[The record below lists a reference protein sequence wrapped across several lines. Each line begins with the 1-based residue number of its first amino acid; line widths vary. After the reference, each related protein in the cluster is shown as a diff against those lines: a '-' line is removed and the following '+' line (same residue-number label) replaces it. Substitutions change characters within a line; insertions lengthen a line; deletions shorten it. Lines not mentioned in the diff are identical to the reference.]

1 MAEMS
6 INISLKFKFFVES
19 QQTSLSPEDLLI
31 ALEEEGIDVLELD
44 VDSFEL
50 LTAAKDNNCISW
62 K

>member
-6 INISLKFKFFVES
+6 LSISMKFQFFVES
-19 QQTSLSPEDLLI
+19 QQTSLSPEDLCI
-31 ALEEEGIDVLELD
+31 ALEEQGININDLD

-50 LTAAKDNNCISW
+50 LIAECDNNCISW

>member
-6 INISLKFKFFVES
+6 LSISLKFQFFVES

-31 ALEEEGIDVLELD
+31 ALEEQGIDVLHLD

-50 LTAAKDNNCISW
+50 LTAGEDNNCIQW

>member
-6 INISLKFKFFVES
+6 LSISLKFQFFVES

-31 ALEEEGIDVLELD
+31 ALEEQGINVLDLD

-50 LTAAKDNNCISW
+50 LTAGEDNNCIQW

>member
-6 INISLKFKFFVES
+6 LSISLKFQFFVES

-31 ALEEEGIDVLELD
+31 ALEDEGIDVRNLD
-44 VDSFEL
+44 IESVEL
-50 LTAAKDNNCISW
+50 LAAEHDNNCISW